1 MKKSIIIAA
10 ALVFTTGILA
20 SQTKVN
26 SAPKTAAVITIQK
39 SVMADKKDLASAD

>member
-1 MKKSIIIAA
+1 MKKTIAIAA

-26 SAPKTAAVITIQK
+26 NTTTVQAITIQK
-39 SVMADKKDLASAD
+39 AVSADRKELASGD

>member
-1 MKKSIIIAA
+1 MKKIIIIAG

-26 SAPKTAAVITIQK
+26 NNNQVIVSVQKVTI
-39 SVMADKKDLASAD
+39 STEKKDLASAD

>member
-1 MKKSIIIAA
+1 MKKFIIIAG

-26 SAPKTAAVITIQK
+26 AAKPTTITIPNAV
-39 SVMADKKDLASAD
+39 SSDRKDLASAD